1 MAMFNSFLYVYQ
13 RVGLMNSDIWLET
26 GEGPKSIAPSLPAG
40 PAGRELPW
48 NINSW
53 LFPKQRCPG
62 AQAMRI
68 SLKDTWQRRTR
79 GYSISLSNH
88 TSSTRFRCR
97 FLEPLRYQG
106 TELAWRAPNAP
117 VCLLKNVRK
126 NQQTVSNFSTQCQCC
141 WKVLP
146 AWF

>member
-1 MAMFNSFLYVYQ
+1 
-13 RVGLMNSDIWLET
+13 MNSDVWLET

-68 SLKDTWQRRTR
+68 SLKDTWTTEDKGILHLPIESYQFNH
-79 GYSISLSNH
+79 ISVPISSRNCDTKALS
-88 TSSTRFRCR
+88 
-97 FLEPLRYQG
+97 
-106 TELAWRAPNAP
+106 
-117 VCLLKNVRK
+117 
-126 NQQTVSNFSTQCQCC
+126 
-141 WKVLP
+141 
-146 AWF
+146 